1 MTPDNKDFEE
11 MNSENSEPLNEE
23 VKEAAEEPIETTA
36 EEPAQNTGY
45 SYSGAAVGETFS
57 LGTQRSEAPHSE
69 APHSEAPH
77 FETLKD
83 DKPVK
88 TEIKKKDKK
97 RGLGA
102 GGIAI
107 LVAVCILVS
116 ALAGFGGAYMYG
128 EVKNSGIIGGNVVV
142 NKVESSGEQV
152 SITQGSVSEV
162 IANISDTV
170 VEITTEAVVK
180 GSFFGNYVSEGAG
193 SGVIMSEDGYIITN
207 NHVISGADTIKVR
220 AKDGTEYSATL
231 ISTDSQADIAVIK
244 VDANSLHA
252 VTFGSSD
259 SVTVG
264 EPAIAIGNPLGE
276 LGGTV
281 TTGIVSAL
289 DREVAIDGNTMRLL
303 QTDASINPGNSGG
316 GLFNMKGE
324 LIGIVNAK
332 SAGSDV
338 EGLGFAI
345 PVDTAYAVAT
355 ELISKGYVSGR
366 PMLGITIAEISSM
379 NDYMKYANSELGK
392 YIEGFGVYVVA
403 DERGNFQLGD
413 RIVAVDGTN
422 VESLDNISGIL
433 SNHSV
438 GDEVTVTVYRSRKT
452 EEVKVT
458 LVEKTGN

>member
-23 VKEAAEEPIETTA
+23 VKETAEEPIEASEEPIETTA

-57 LGTQRSEAPHSE
+57 LGTQRSEAPHFE

-77 FETLKD
+77 FEAPHFEAPHFEAPKD

-332 SAGSDV
+332 SALS
-338 EGLGFAI
+338 
-345 PVDTAYAVAT
+345 
-355 ELISKGYVSGR
+355 LIH
-366 PMLGITIAEISSM
+366 I
-379 NDYMKYANSELGK
+379 
-392 YIEGFGVYVVA
+392 
-403 DERGNFQLGD
+403 
-413 RIVAVDGTN
+413 
-422 VESLDNISGIL
+422 
-433 SNHSV
+433 
-438 GDEVTVTVYRSRKT
+438 
-452 EEVKVT
+452 
-458 LVEKTGN
+458 